1 MHDDISTIQKGS
13 PPRKDH
19 LTDRDANIVAKAALL
34 PVFGRKLH
42 IGAVPAIWTISRS
55 RAREDKGGWREP
67 AAFIF
72 KPEPKS
78 RG

>member
-55 RAREDKGGWREP
+55 PERAGRQRRL
-67 AAFIF
+67 ARA
-72 KPEPKS
+72 S
-78 RG
+78 RLHF

>member
-55 RAREDKGGWREP
+55 PEAKRGKTKGLARA
-67 AAFIF
+67 
-72 KPEPKS
+72 S
-78 RG
+78 RLHF